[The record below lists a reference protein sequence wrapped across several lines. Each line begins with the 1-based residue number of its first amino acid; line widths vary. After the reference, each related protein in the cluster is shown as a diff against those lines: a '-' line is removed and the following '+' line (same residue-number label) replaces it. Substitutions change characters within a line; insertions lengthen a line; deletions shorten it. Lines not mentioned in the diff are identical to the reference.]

1 MMEIAKFK
9 KELFEKLAKV
19 TIKRGCGEIFEIT
32 ANLFSVELD
41 RVKLRLAEA
50 TFRD

>member
-1 MMEIAKFK
+1 MTLCKAVASNMMEIAKLK

-32 ANLFSVELD
+32 ANLFSVE
-41 RVKLRLAEA
+41 
-50 TFRD
+50 